1 MENKDPRKEFYDK
14 HNADYTRRNFIERFF
29 DKLFFALNRDIKVT
43 FLVLSILYGG
53 FITTKYINSLE
64 QRMDEGDLFRDRMI
78 EEIRRDI
85 NPLIDKKIDLETKE
99 LENKVDNANQN
110 LYILQET
117 LEDAF
122 KELIKTK

>member
-1 MENKDPRKEFYDK
+1 MNKDPRKEFFSK
-14 HNADYTRRNFIERFF
+14 HDASYTKRNFIERFF

-43 FLVLSILYGG
+43 FLVLTILYGG

-64 QRMDEGDLFRDRMI
+64 QRMTESDLFRDRMI

-85 NPLIDKKIDLETKE
+85 RPIIDKKIKLKTKE
-99 LENKVDNANQN
+99 MINNIENANQN

-117 LEDAF
+117 VEDGF
-122 KELIKTK
+122 NKLTKNK